1 MKIAISSVN
10 VRHLRGNVG
19 ETLQKILALLIVAI
33 LELVLSL
40 PLAFAILAAFIIL
53 LLPIAFGEEPSMTLS
68 QFISSAPHFSFTV
81 WSYRISD
88 LLRDSF
94 EVSWVLAYCVR
105 AFAIALDRLK

>member
-1 MKIAISSVN
+1 MKIGISSVK
-10 VRHLRGNVG
+10 VHRLGGDFG
-19 ETLQKILALLIVAI
+19 EALQKILALLIVAF

-88 LLRDSF
+88 FLRDSF
-94 EVSWVLAYCVR
+94 EVSWLIAFSVR
-105 AFAIALDRLK
+105 AFASALDMRP